1 MQCPIT
7 LDIFCDPVLVKDGYT
22 YDRKAIQD
30 WIRNHG
36 TSPMAREPLLIEQL
50 FPNRIVKE
58 LVNVFETLLRKK
70 NYQFT
75 LDVDVRKTKGRPIF
89 QTSGKTIYATEWL
102 PKNDN
107 RLEIVLLKIDD
118 ARTKNE
124 ASFYVNL
131 SRHPHIIRT
140 FGFVYDKNISDQT
153 NTSLLL
159 QEYASEGSLFE
170 LLQERSICPSEKI
183 LIQIFFQIIDGMI
196 LVIFNRLVYNT
207 IFIIFGY
214 SHMLIK
220 NDRKLLDLL

>member
-1 MQCPIT
+1 MASSTPSNDILQCPIT
-7 LDIFCDPVLVKDGYT
+7 LDIFCDPVLAKDGYT
-22 YDRKAIQD
+22 YERKAIQD

-36 TSPMAREPLLIEQL
+36 TSPMTREPLLIEQL
-50 FPNRIVKE
+50 F
-58 LVNVFETLLRKK
+58 L
-70 NYQFT
+70 
-75 LDVDVRKTKGRPIF
+75 LDVDVRNAKGRPIF
-89 QTSGKTIYATEWL
+89 QTSGKTIYAAEWL

-107 RLEIVLLKIDD
+107 RPEIVLLKIDG

-153 NTSLLL
+153 NTRLLL

-170 LLQERSICPSEKI
+170 LLQERSICRSEKI

-207 IFIIFGY
+207 TFIIFGY

-220 NDRKLLDLL
+220 NDRKLLNLL